1 MGISA
6 LDGLA
11 RALGAAPEALAAA
24 LLASVLCGFVGTL
37 VVLRRL
43 VALGGG
49 VAHAAFGGIGVAL
62 AAGFA
67 PRLGAA
73 AVAVVVA
80 AVLAAQ
86 GGERSDRQDAVI
98 GVLWAVGMATG
109 MWLLAGVSSSAVDVE
124 GYLFGDIARVAR
136 ADLGALALLDL
147 AVIAVF
153 VLRGRELVAVAFDAE
168 HARIQGLPVRALS
181 FLLLLLV
188 ALSVVALLALVG
200 VVLAIALLAIP
211 PLVALRL
218 CRGLGAAMATAAGVG
233 LAMTLGG
240 LALAAAVARPAG
252 PSVVLVG
259 AALLALSRLA
269 PRRRLR
275 PA

>member
-1 MGISA
+1 MGLSA

-11 RALGAAPEALAAA
+11 RALGTAPEALAAA
-24 LLASVLCGFVGTL
+24 LLASVLCGLIGTL

-49 VAHAAFGGIGVAL
+49 VAHAAFGGIGLAL

-73 AVAVVVA
+73 AVAVLVA
-80 AVLAAQ
+80 GVLAAL
-86 GGERSDRQDAVI
+86 GSERSDRQDAVI
-98 GVLWAVGMATG
+98 GVLWAVGMAVG
-109 MWLLAGVSSSAVDVE
+109 MWLIAGVSATAVDVE

-136 ADLGALALLDL
+136 GDLAALALLDL
-147 AVIAVF
+147 AVAAVF
-153 VLRGRELVAVAFDAE
+153 AIWGRELVAVAFDPE
-168 HARIQGLPVRALS
+168 HARIQGLPVRALG

-218 CRGLGAAMATAAGVG
+218 CRGLGAAMAVAAAVG
-233 LAMTLGG
+233 LAMSVGG
-240 LALAAAVARPAG
+240 LALAGAVARPAG
-252 PSVVLVG
+252 PAVVLVG
-259 AALLALSRLA
+259 AALLALSLLA
-269 PRRRLR
+269 PRRALR
-275 PA
+275 PH